1 MERAAKVAKDAI
13 RKIKT
18 TINPLAN
25 IFEEPEQN
33 VEFAA
38 WHRVGYIRCDAS
50 INDYNKLVEKF
61 YVFNKKKDIEYK
73 RKFFE
78 EGKFIHINN
87 SKGRELFG
95 KIVDDL
101 KNGNAIKRRRN
112 IRQKKEFIIN
122 YDYINHEEINNK
134 DVKETDNNIIDDST
148 INKIKEN
155 RETIEWFN
163 FKNRY
168 NNHIVRFN
176 KEYSCNTV
184 QSATGEAQDA
194 AGGQDPVADVVQ
206 SGGYNKYLKNKKKSK
221 RKKNK
226 VTKGGMRP
234 GYYYQPMAAA
244 GLPMAAGTRIV
255 TGTPM
260 AAGYNHPTVTGTRIV
275 TETPMTMPSHMPIVY
290 SPMQYQIPLM
300 TMSGQN
306 SQQQNQSEKY
316 EKGGIDKHT
325 EVILI
330 IKNDIRTKPKIE
342 FYRPVDI
349 TKVNRLTY
357 ILKGISNKEK
367 KESKKKLEEKLEK
380 LSPAE
385 RGYLAQFGGSFD
397 TAFLRSVVSYAP
409 IPLLSVETVNVNN
422 GLMNLKKENYTLRSS
437 EDIVVTN
444 TRNKGDSSS
453 DDPGNNHPTSEQKE
467 LFDYIKNHVKNAQFN
482 GNNPELLSDQLDLT
496 TKKNINY
503 FNDDNK
509 YCYNFEVGNK
519 LYHYSSSNTRVFLT
533 RTSYEYM
540 QSIKNSEFEDF
551 KKFENDINNKIEE
564 SKQREERILQLAT
577 ENVNSNAN
585 RFDAIEEKDNERVDR
600 ILMKLA
606 TFLAYAIRE
615 LAIYLFKLMMLL
627 FYIIKEL
634 WKTLSHYIAIVV
646 SGATKRW
653 SDVTA
658 GFIIAVLFIGFIL
671 GIYFGVIK
679 KKQYPPPNVRDIDES
694 DNANKKTL
702 YSIILAIP
710 SDISNAYNS
719 FIKFADTVNTMLF
732 DAKKSFDDITTEIGY
747 TEDSEL
753 LEKRNELPKEFD
765 AADPVNVEN
774 IKKRVDY
781 IMHFTTIDG
790 KEVNHKYNPKSSVDL
805 KLGSNLEIGTVHIN
819 VPPKSNKYEVT
830 CIPSQDG
837 IEYIGNDC
845 KRVPIDTKT
854 CSDQI
859 SVPQESEQ
867 QTQPE
872 KIEFENDYDNIIVST

>member
-1 MERAAKVAKDAI
+1 MERAATVVKDAI
-13 RKIKT
+13 KKIKK
-18 TINPLAN
+18 TINPLSN
-25 IFEEPEQN
+25 IFDEPDQN

-155 RETIEWFN
+155 RESIEWFN

-168 NNHIVRFN
+168 ENYIERFN
-176 KEYSCNTV
+176 EEYSCNTV

-226 VTKGGMRP
+226 VTKGGMQP
-234 GYYYQPMAAA
+234 GYYYQPMA
-244 GLPMAAGTRIV
+244 T
-255 TGTPM
+255 
-260 AAGYNHPTVTGTRIV
+260 GYNHPIVTGTRIV
-275 TETPMTMPSHMPIVY
+275 TRTPMTMPSHMPIVY

-306 SQQQNQSEKY
+306 SQQQDQSEKY

-342 FYRPVDI
+342 FYRPIDI

-367 KESKKKLEEKLEK
+367 KESKKKLEEKLEN

-397 TAFLRSVVSYAP
+397 IAFLRSVVSYAP

-422 GLMNLKKENYTLRSS
+422 GLMNLKKENCTVRPS
-437 EDIVVTN
+437 EDIVVVTN

-453 DDPGNNHPTSEQKE
+453 DYHEHYHPTSEQKE

-482 GNNPELLSDQLDLT
+482 GDNPELLSDQLDLT

-503 FNDDNK
+503 FNDNNK
-509 YCYNFEVGNK
+509 YCYNFKVGNK

-540 QSIKNSEFEDF
+540 QSIKRSEFEDF
-551 KKFENDINNKIEE
+551 KNFENNINKKIEE

-585 RFDAIEEKDNERVDR
+585 RSDAIEEKDNERVDR

-634 WKTLSHYIAIVV
+634 WKTLSRYIAIVV

-679 KKQYPPPNVRDIDES
+679 KKQSPPPNVRDIDER

-753 LEKRNELPKEFD
+753 LEKRIILPNEIPQNGD
-765 AADPVNVEN
+765 AEN
-774 IKKRVDY
+774 IKKRIDY
-781 IMHFTTIDG
+781 IMHFTTNG
-790 KEVNHKYNPKSSVDL
+790 KDVNHVYNPKSNVPL
-805 KLGSNLEIGTVHIN
+805 TLGSNTQIGNVAIN
-819 VPPKSNKYEVT
+819 KPTGDNTKYTAT
-830 CIPSQDG
+830 CSTTPDG
-837 IEYIGNDC
+837 SEYIDTNC
-845 KRVPIDTKT
+845 KIKLIDTKK

-859 SVPQESEQ
+859 SVPQESVQ
-867 QTQPE
+867 QAK
-872 KIEFENDYDNIIVST
+872 KIKFENDYDHIIVST